1 MTDEMRFL
9 EDVRDVLRD
18 QGNPLPAD
26 AVGRLIERVTAET
39 ATVVVVGEQKR
50 GKSSLINAL
59 IERDA
64 LLPVETEIAT
74 SVHLA
79 VQYRAQAGAVVF
91 DDEHPGGR
99 EIGLAEIREF
109 AALDPETQ
117 KPIRSGVRCVDVF
130 LPSRLLREG
139 LTLVDTPGVGGL
151 VAGHTSITLATLARA
166 DILLFVVDAS
176 RAMTES
182 ELQFLT
188 RAAERIPQVVFALT
202 KIDLFKDSA
211 TVKQENQARIRA
223 YAPRFA
229 SASWFSVSSRR
240 RQDAIAAAAAGAAEL
255 ARHRYTTSGFGQ
267 LEEALLATVAERAR
281 EVRREAVEQARIL
294 ISGAIT
300 DVTNHL
306 RAYQEDQS
314 LVGDLERQR
323 DRLKHV
329 VWRAELERAHREEA
343 VGLLDR
349 MTARLNQVRQAMEE
363 LIGRGGPDLRTAIKT
378 HLDTATQG
386 LLIELEDDLVARL
399 AAIAGRTT
407 GGVMADVGDLP
418 LGELVL
424 PKVSHVPMVVTEPPP
439 GLMGILS
446 RTRKFADLGSMAVTV
461 AAFLNPLVASIVG
474 VAMLAF
480 MERLGKHEQNRQ
492 LAQVDARRYLDRR
505 LDVLNQQFGQFIKE
519 AIIASENGL
528 ITHMEESLGQ
538 ADSQLTEL
546 IRERG
551 DAGRMTEQT
560 LLGKRQEAEKRLAE
574 LNALRARGDSLADE

>member
-1 MTDEMRFL
+1 MADEMRFL

-18 QGNPLPAD
+18 QGHPLPAD
-26 AVGRLIERVTAET
+26 AVDRLIERVTAET

-59 IERDA
+59 IEWDA

-99 EIGLAEIREF
+99 EIGLAEIREY
-109 AALDPETQ
+109 ASLDPETQ
-117 KPIRSGVRCVDVF
+117 KPIRPGVRCVDVF
-130 LPSRLLREG
+130 LPARLLREG

-211 TVKQENQARIRA
+211 TVKQENLARIRA

-240 RQDAIAAAAAGAAEL
+240 RQDAIAAEAAGDAEL
-255 ARHRYTTSGFGQ
+255 ARHRYTSSGFGQ
-267 LEEALLATVAERAR
+267 LEEALLAIVADRAR
-281 EVRREAVEQARIL
+281 DVRREAVDQARIL
-294 ISGAIT
+294 ISGAVT
-300 DVTNHL
+300 DAANHL
-306 RAYQEDQS
+306 RAYREDRS
-314 LVGDLERQR
+314 LVSDLERQR

-329 VWRAELERAHREEA
+329 AWRVELERAHREEA

-349 MTARLNQVRQAMEE
+349 MAARLDQVRQAKEE
-363 LIGRGGPDLRTAIKT
+363 LIARGGPDLRAEIMT
-378 HLDTATQG
+378 HLDSATEG
-386 LLIELEDDLVARL
+386 LLIELEDDLVTRL

-407 GGVMADVGDLP
+407 SGVMTDVGDLP
-418 LGELVL
+418 LGDLVL
-424 PKVSHVPMVVTEPPP
+424 PKLPMDVNEPPR
-439 GLMGILS
+439 GLMGMLA
-446 RTRKFADLGSMAVTV
+446 RTRPFADLGSLAISV
-461 AAFLNPLVASIVG
+461 AALLNPLIASFVG

-480 MERLGKHEQNRQ
+480 VERLGKQEQKRR
-492 LAQVDARRYLDRR
+492 LAQLDARHYMERY
-505 LDVLNQQFGQFIKE
+505 LDVLNQQFGQLINE
-519 AIIASENGL
+519 AIAASENGL

-546 IRERG
+546 IKERG
-551 DAGRMTEQT
+551 DADRMTRQT
-560 LLGKRQEAEKRLAE
+560 LLGKRREAEKRLAE